1 LVRDGLAR
9 NAKRVYVSRL
19 DNLPVSWIG
28 NDITITSMAAYA
40 RHDGSFFSQRALFL
54 VAIIIIHIGLIYLF
68 ESGLATRII
77 HAVEPPL
84 QTTIAQDV
92 KTRDTPPPPPPPK
105 MERPPVEIPPPD
117 VVINIPTETQ
127 TTAITNTTTKHVD
140 VPPPAP
146 PRPVV
151 RTSAEL
157 DIKHSPSTQDYYPPT
172 SVRMNETGTA
182 VIRLCAAAD
191 GSVDGVPTITKP
203 SGSSRLDEAAV
214 RWGQHV
220 RMKPATVD
228 GKPAGGCVLLSVK
241 FVLQ

>member
-1 LVRDGLAR
+1 
-9 NAKRVYVSRL
+9 
-19 DNLPVSWIG
+19 
-28 NDITITSMAAYA
+28 MAAYA
-40 RHDGSFFSQRALFL
+40 RHDTTFFSQRALFL

-77 HAVEPPL
+77 RSVEPPL
-84 QTTIAQDV
+84 ETTIAQDV
-92 KTRDTPPPPPPPK
+92 KQRDTPPPPPPPK

-117 VVINIPTETQ
+117 VVINIPVESQ
-127 TTAITNTTTKHVD
+127 STAITNTTTKHVEA
-140 VPPPAP
+140 PPPAP

-151 RTSAEL
+151 RTAAEL
-157 DIKHSPSTQDYYPPT
+157 DIKHSPPTADYYPPT

-182 VIRLCAAAD
+182 VIRLCAAAN
-191 GSVDGVPTITKP
+191 GTVDGVPTVVKS

-228 GKPAGGCVLLSVK
+228 GKPAGGCVPLGVK

>member
-40 RHDGSFFSQRALFL
+40 RHDTTFFSQRALFL

-77 HAVEPPL
+77 HSVEPPL
-84 QTTIAQDV
+84 QTTIVQDV
-92 KTRDTPPPPPPPK
+92 KQRDAPPPPPPPK

-117 VVINIPTETQ
+117 VTINIPVEQ
-127 TTAITNTTTKHVD
+127 TTAITNTTTKHVEAP
-140 VPPPAP
+140 PPPAP
-146 PRPVV
+146 RAVV
-151 RTSAEL
+151 RTAAVPLTKL
-157 DIKHSPSTQDYYPPT
+157 DPANFYPPT
-172 SVRMNETGTA
+172 SIRMNETGSTL
-182 VIRLCAAAD
+182 IKYCWGAD
-191 GSVDGVPTITKP
+191 GKLVGAPTVQKS

-214 RWGQHV
+214 RLGSQEH
-220 RMKPATVD
+220 MKPGTVD
-228 GKPAGGCVLLSVK
+228 GKPVDGCASLSVK
-241 FVLQ
+241 FQLN